1 MVRTQ
6 SDFSSSRGTMEQP
19 NSQKEDANKAF
30 HLTRHKWRAGER

>member
-6 SDFSSSRGTMEQP
+6 TDFSPSLGTMEQP

-30 HLTRHKWRAGER
+30 HHYAPQAARR